1 MYIANVTDDDDDMS
15 QCDCIEKS
23 PLTII
28 IISIIP
34 CLLSL
39 ICEVSF
45 LIFNI
50 IKFFKKQM
58 YISNCSDIV

>member
-1 MYIANVTDDDDDMS
+1 MYIANVTGEDDKH
-15 QCDCIEKS
+15 QCDCIEIS

-39 ICEVSF
+39 ICGVSF
-45 LIFNI
+45 LICNI
-50 IKFFKKQM
+50 IKFFKK
-58 YISNCSDIV
+58 